1 MGRSGIHSAVGA
13 IDGLC
18 SWWEAGNLLQRA
30 GGAMGLRYCK
40 VGKLGYYT
48 DPASLATLFDFLTG
62 NLANW
67 CHPNS
72 NILIYQQVRLIV
84 PWFPSASKLQIYWPL
99 RGGNMIALPVI
110 THRSE
115 GIGIDG

>member
-1 MGRSGIHSAVGA
+1 
-13 IDGLC
+13 
-18 SWWEAGNLLQRA
+18 
-30 GGAMGLRYCK
+30 MGLRYCT
-40 VGKLGYYT
+40 VIEWGYYT
-48 DPASLATLFDFLTG
+48 NPVSLAMLFDFLTG
-62 NLANW
+62 DLANW

-72 NILIYQQVRLIV
+72 NILIYHQVRLIV
-84 PWFPSASKLQIYWPL
+84 PWFSSARKLQIYWPL

>member
-1 MGRSGIHSAVGA
+1 V
-13 IDGLC
+13 
-18 SWWEAGNLLQRA
+18 
-30 GGAMGLRYCK
+30 GLRYCT
-40 VGKLGYYT
+40 VGTWGYYT
-48 DPASLATLFDFLTG
+48 DPVSLATLFDFLTG
-62 NLANW
+62 NLADW

-72 NILIYQQVRLIV
+72 NILIYHKVRLIV
-84 PWFPSASKLQIYWPL
+84 HLLPSASKLQIYWPL